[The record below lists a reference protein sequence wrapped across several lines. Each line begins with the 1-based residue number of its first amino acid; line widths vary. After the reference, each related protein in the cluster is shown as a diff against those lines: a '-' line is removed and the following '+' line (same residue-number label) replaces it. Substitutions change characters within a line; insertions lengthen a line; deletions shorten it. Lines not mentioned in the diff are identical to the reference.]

1 MSPQTEPALRARE
14 TWWRRTG
21 MPLATHTVLVAGCV
35 AMLFPYLWMLGTSFK
50 PPDETMLWP
59 PRVLPIHWTWAN
71 YPKALD
77 AAPFGLYFL
86 NSLVVSV
93 GATLMVI
100 GTSLL
105 AGFIFGKYQFP
116 GKKLLF
122 LVILASAMFPFE
134 TYMIPLYL
142 TMKSFGWI
150 NTYQGIA
157 APYLIMSFGIF
168 LMRQHIAHG
177 IPDELVD
184 AARVDGASELRIFL
198 RVIVPLCSSAIGA
211 IGILA
216 FIQAWSAFIWPLL
229 MATSKNMFLMEIGLS
244 TFQFRF
250 TTEYHLLCAAA
261 VLNTVP
267 MLIAFIILR
276 RRIMESVALT
286 GLKG

>member
-1 MSPQTEPALRARE
+1 MVARRARE

-21 MPLATHTVLVAGCV
+21 MPLATHAVLMAGCA

-71 YPKALD
+71 YPKAMD
-77 AAPFGLYFL
+77 AAPFGLYFF
-86 NSLVVSV
+86 NSLLVSL

-100 GTSLL
+100 ATSLL

-122 LVILASAMFPFE
+122 IVILASAMFPFE

-142 TMKSFGWI
+142 TMKTFGWI

-157 APYLIMSFGIF
+157 APFLIMSF
-168 LMRQHIAHG
+168 
-177 IPDELVD
+177 
-184 AARVDGASELRIFL
+184 RIFL

-229 MATSKNMFLMEIGLS
+229 MSTNRNMFLMEIGLS
-244 TFQFRF
+244 TFQSRY
-250 TTEYHLLCAAA
+250 TTEYHLLCAAS
-261 VLNTVP
+261 VLNTLP
-267 MLIAFIILR
+267 MVIAFVILR

>member
-1 MSPQTEPALRARE
+1 
-14 TWWRRTG
+14 
-21 MPLATHTVLVAGCV
+21 
-35 AMLFPYLWMLGTSFK
+35 MLGTSFK
-50 PPDETMLWP
+50 PADETLLWP

-71 YPKALD
+71 YPAVME
-77 AAPFGLYFL
+77 AAPFIRYFF
-86 NSLVVSV
+86 NSVLVSV
-93 GATLMVI
+93 GSTLMVI
-100 GTSLL
+100 ATSLL
-105 AGFIFGKYQFP
+105 AGFIFAKYRFP
-116 GKKLLF
+116 GKKILF

-211 IGILA
+211 LGILA

-229 MATSKNMFLMEIGLS
+229 MATNRNMFLMELGLS

-250 TTEYHLLCAAA
+250 TTDYHLLSAAS
-261 VLNTVP
+261 VLTTLP
-267 MLIAFIILR
+267 MVLAFILLR